1 LQNLKIFRVHLFFS
15 CFHEF
20 FTLSIL
26 QRDFAVSRFV
36 YVTFMMPLLRLL
48 ANETCEKRSNW
59 NFQSDPSVFSNI
71 NAIL

>member
-1 LQNLKIFRVHLFFS
+1 
-15 CFHEF
+15 
-20 FTLSIL
+20 
-26 QRDFAVSRFV
+26 
-36 YVTFMMPLLRLL
+36 MMPLLRLL